1 MFVASNAGSSSE
13 SGGLVGFL
21 CPYTVSE
28 IIHAAGYVPVR
39 IYVPNTSRELADA
52 YLPPNFCPYL
62 RHVVDLGVR
71 GELARYDSIVV
82 SHTCDG
88 ARRTQDVLDAYGTGT
103 GLFFLD
109 LPKTNDRDA
118 VTYFA
123 SQLAR
128 MVRFFEERS
137 ARRVTEKDLQAAV
150 SLYNENRRLLE
161 RFYSLRES
169 YPALLSGK
177 QTARILDFNVSVPVR
192 EANEKLRQAVDRME
206 RSSPD
211 AGYGPDGK
219 RVFVTG
225 NLLDF
230 GSYLAEIEE
239 AGGVVAGDDF
249 CFGGRYYPG
258 EVDHSDDPLVA
269 LAARYLSRVPC
280 GRMERYTERFDRLIE
295 SVERTGARGVV
306 YLGLKF
312 CDNFLTDYPLLKK
325 RLDEKGIPSLF
336 CESEFYPAGTGQL
349 RTRVEAF
356 IEMLD

>member
-1 MFVASNAGSSSE
+1 MASNTGSF
-13 SGGLVGFL
+13 SGFLGLTGYL
-21 CPYTVSE
+21 CPYTVIE
-28 IIHAAGYVPVR
+28 IIHAAGFVPVR
-39 IYVPNTSRELADA
+39 VFVPNTSRELADA

-71 GELARYDSIVV
+71 KELTRYDSIVV

-88 ARRTQDVLDAYGTGT
+88 ARRTRDVLDAYGPGT

-109 LPKTNDRDA
+109 LPKRDDRDA

-128 MVRFFEERS
+128 MVRFFEQRS
-137 ARRVTEKDLQAAV
+137 GHRITEKRLREAV
-150 SLYNENRRLLE
+150 TLYEENRRLLG
-161 RFYSLRES
+161 RIYTLRES

-177 QTARILDFNVSVPVR
+177 QTAELLDFNVSVPVS
-192 EANEKLRQAVDRME
+192 EANERLRQTAVRME
-206 RSSPD
+206 REGRD
-211 AGYGPDGK
+211 AGNERQGK

-230 GSYLAEIEE
+230 ESYLAEIEE
-239 AGGVVAGDDF
+239 AGGVIAGDDF

-258 EVDHSDDPLVA
+258 SIDRDGDSLLA

-280 GRMERYTERFDRLIE
+280 GRMERYAERFDRLVE
-295 SVERTGARGVV
+295 AVERTGARGVV

-312 CDNFLTDYPLLKK
+312 CDNFLTDYPLLKR
-325 RLDEKGIPSLF
+325 RLDEKGVPSLF
-336 CESEFYPAGTGQL
+336 CECEFYPAGTGQL

>member
-1 MFVASNAGSSSE
+1 VTSEPGSCSE
-13 SGGLVGFL
+13 SRSLVGFL

-28 IIHAAGYVPVR
+28 IIHAAGFVPAR
-39 IYVPNTSRELADA
+39 IFVPNTSRELADA

-88 ARRTQDVLDAYGTGT
+88 ARRTRDVLDAYPTGT

-109 LPKTNDRDA
+109 LPKRNDQDA
-118 VTYFA
+118 VAYFA
-123 SQLAR
+123 AQLAR

-137 ARRVTEKDLQAAV
+137 KRQVTKKDLQTAV
-150 SLYNENRRLLE
+150 ALYNENRRLLE
-161 RFYSLRES
+161 RVYSLRES
-169 YPALLSGK
+169 YPVVLSGK
-177 QTARILDFNVSVPVR
+177 QTAELLDFNVSVPVL
-192 EANEKLRQAVDRME
+192 EANDRLRQAVDRME
-206 RSSPD
+206 WE
-211 AGYGPDGK
+211 GPVVGNDCNK
-219 RVFVTG
+219 KKVFVTG

-258 EVDHSDDPLVA
+258 SVDHGNDPLVA

-280 GRMERYTERFDRLIE
+280 GRMEKYTDRFDRLIE
-295 SVERTGARGVV
+295 AVERTGARGVV

-325 RLDEKGIPSLF
+325 RLDENGIPSLF
-336 CESEFYPAGTGQL
+336 CESEFYPVGTGQL